1 MIKKFTR
8 RGQSIQVERHGIK
21 FQSIT
26 EADAYS
32 LFLRMGVSFQ
42 HQKEYVL
49 QHPIP
54 KNPKVALLEDAGVHK
69 IKCTVDFEFERDGIT
84 YIIDTKG
91 SKEYVTERSTMAYH
105 LLKGQIYREGR
116 AHNTKI
122 VMLDKQDIKRLS
134 LMSMDLD
141 KERFWR
147 EFLKI
152 QCF

>member
-8 RGQSIQVERHGIK
+8 RGQSTQVERHGIK

-32 LFLRMGVSFQ
+32 LFLRLGIQFV

-49 QHPIP
+49 QDGVP
-54 KNPKVALLEDAGVHK
+54 KNAKVEMLRDAGVHK
-69 IKCTVDFEFERDGIT
+69 IKCTVDFQFERDGIT

-105 LLKGQIYREGR
+105 LLKGMLYRDGKGDHTR
-116 AHNTKI
+116 I
-122 VMLDKQDIKRLS
+122 VMLDKKDIRRF
-134 LMSMDLD
+134 SMLAMDRD
-141 KERFWR
+141 KNRFWR

-152 QCF
+152 KCF